1 MVLIYEKRKIQKKI
15 IRDMKI
21 LRKVSMHREKFNK
34 GRKR

>member
-21 LRKVSMHREKFNK
+21 LRKVNMHREKFNK